1 MGNQQARWQLLRLA
15 PDEYLR
21 AANLPPI
28 IAQLLYNR
36 GVKLG
41 EIEPF
46 LAADHRLKGNPFLL
60 PDTSQ
65 AVSRIYKALLSGEKI
80 AIYGDFD
87 VDGITATA
95 TLAEGLSWLG
105 GKVTPYIPHRLREG
119 HGLKFPALEK
129 LHSQGMG
136 LIITVDCG
144 ITSIREAKQA
154 QEMGLDMIITDH
166 HVPSATLPQ
175 AIAVI
180 DAKRKDSQ
188 YPFSELAGVGVAF
201 KLLQALLYKD
211 SREKRLAELPDLVAL
226 GTVTDVVP
234 IIGENRYLVKEGL
247 KVLNNTQ
254 RIGLQ
259 ELGTLA
265 RLKLGELSTRHI
277 SKVLGPRLNAAT
289 RMDDATTS
297 YRLVTTHSPEEAHAL
312 AQQLE
317 ERNVERQRLTDEV
330 LHKAKERLAHRL
342 HSPLFIEGHE
352 SYPVGVIGLVAGKLV
367 DEFYKPAIILNLE
380 AEICRGSARSIPEF
394 NVAEA
399 LGKCQDLLITFGGHA
414 LAAGFTIKRQNLAQ
428 LEERLMKLA
437 RSQLSHL
444 DLGPRLVIDAEVP
457 LSVFAGDTFNLI
469 QQLEPFGQG
478 NSNPI
483 FLTRQVEVIECRN
496 FGNQGEHL
504 ELRLKQGNITWR
516 AVDFDSQKTPEEIPP
531 CIDIVYSLEKSFWNG
546 EQVLQL
552 NLRDFA
558 PNKAAISHQ
567 LDVECCL
574 PSADY
579 SSEIGAL

>member
-1 MGNQQARWQLLRLA
+1 MGNQQVRWQLLPRA

-46 LAADHRLKGNPFLL
+46 LLADHRLGGNPFLL
-60 PDTSQ
+60 PGMSQ
-65 AVSRIYKALLSGEKI
+65 AVSRIHKALLIEEKI

-119 HGLKFPALEK
+119 HGLKLPALEN

-144 ITSIREAKQA
+144 VTSITEAKQA

-166 HVPSATLPQ
+166 HVPLVTLPQ

-201 KLLQALLYKD
+201 KLLQALFYKD
-211 SREKRLAELPDLVAL
+211 GREKRVAELLDLVAL

-259 ELGTLA
+259 ELGALA
-265 RLKLGELSTRHI
+265 RLKLGELNTKHI
-277 SKVLGPRLNAAT
+277 SKALGPRLNAAS

-297 YRLVTTHSPEEAHAL
+297 YHLVTTHSPEEAHAL
-312 AQQLE
+312 AQELE
-317 ERNVERQRLTDEV
+317 ASNTERQRLTDEV
-330 LHKAKERLAHRL
+330 LRKAKERLAHKL
-342 HSPLFIEGHE
+342 YPPLLIEGHE
-352 SYPVGVIGLVAGKLV
+352 GYPVGVTGLVAGKLV
-367 DEFYKPAIILNLE
+367 DEFYKPAIILNLGP
-380 AEICRGSARSIPEF
+380 EICRGSARSIPEF

-399 LGKCQDLLITFGGHA
+399 LEKCQDLLITFGGHP
-414 LAAGFTIKRQNLAQ
+414 LAAGFTVKQQNLAQ

-437 RSQLSHL
+437 KSQLSHL
-444 DLGPRLVIDAEVP
+444 DLCPKLVIDAEVP
-457 LSVFAGDTFNLI
+457 LSAFAGDAFNLI

-478 NSNPI
+478 NSNPT

-496 FGNQGEHL
+496 FGNQDKHL
-504 ELRLKQGNITWR
+504 ELKLKQGNITWR
-516 AVDFDSQKTPEEIPP
+516 AVDFDSQKTQEEIPSYL
-531 CIDIVYSLEKSFWNG
+531 DIVYTIEKSFWNG
-546 EQVLQL
+546 EQVLRL

-558 PNKAAISHQ
+558 PNKAAISYQ
-567 LDVECCL
+567 
-574 PSADY
+574 PSDRC
-579 SSEIGAL
+579 

>member
-1 MGNQQARWQLLRLA
+1 MGNQQVRWQLLPQA

-36 GVKLG
+36 GVHLG

-46 LAADHRLKGNPFLL
+46 LLADYRLGGNPFLL
-60 PDTSQ
+60 PDMSQ
-65 AVSRIYKALLSGEKI
+65 AVNRIYKALLTGEKI

-95 TLAEGLSWLG
+95 SLTEGLSWLG

-119 HGLKFPALEK
+119 HGLKLPALEK

-144 ITSIREAKQA
+144 VTSITEAKQA
-154 QEMGLDMIITDH
+154 QEMELDVIITDH
-166 HVPSATLPQ
+166 HVPSVTLPR

-201 KLLQALLYKD
+201 KLLQALFYKD
-211 SREKRLAELPDLVAL
+211 GREKRLVELLDLVAL
-226 GTVTDVVP
+226 GTVADLVP
-234 IIGENRYLVKEGL
+234 LVGENRYLVKEGL

-259 ELGTLA
+259 ELIKLA
-265 RLKLGELSTRHI
+265 RLKLGEINTKHI
-277 SKVLGPRLNAAT
+277 SKALGPRLNAAS

-297 YRLVTTHSPEEAHAL
+297 YRLVTTRSPEEVHAL
-312 AQQLE
+312 AQELDA
-317 ERNVERQRLTDEV
+317 RNVERQRLTDEV
-330 LHKAKERLAHRL
+330 LRKAKERLAHRL
-342 HSPLFIEGHE
+342 SPPLLIEGHE
-352 SYPVGVIGLVAGKLV
+352 GYPVGVIGLVAGKLV
-367 DEFYKPAIILNLE
+367 DEFHKPAIILNFG
-380 AEICRGSARSIPEF
+380 AELCRGSARSIPEF
-394 NVAEA
+394 NVTEA
-399 LGKCQDLLITFGGHA
+399 LEECQDLLITFGGHP
-414 LAAGFTIKRQNLAQ
+414 LAAGFTVKQQNLAQ
-428 LEERLMKLA
+428 LEERLMSLA
-437 RSQLSHL
+437 KTQLSHL
-444 DLGPRLVIDAEVP
+444 DLCPQLVIDAEVP
-457 LSVFAGDTFNLI
+457 LSAFAGDAFNLI

-478 NSNPI
+478 NSNPT

-496 FGNQGEHL
+496 FGNQDKHL
-504 ELRLKQGNITWR
+504 ELKLKQGNITWR
-516 AVDFDSQKTPEEIPP
+516 AVDFNSQKTQEEIPSYL
-531 CIDIVYSLEKSFWNG
+531 DIVYTIEKSFWNG
-546 EQVLQL
+546 EQVLRL

-558 PNKAAISHQ
+558 PNKAAISYQ
-567 LDVECCL
+567 
-574 PSADY
+574 PSD
-579 SSEIGAL
+579 

>member
-1 MGNQQARWQLLRLA
+1 MGNQQVRWQLLPQA

-36 GVKLG
+36 GVHLG

-46 LAADHRLKGNPFLL
+46 LLADYRLGGNPFLL
-60 PDTSQ
+60 PDMSQ
-65 AVSRIYKALLSGEKI
+65 AVNRIYKALLTGEKI

-87 VDGITATA
+87 ADGITATA
-95 TLAEGLSWLG
+95 SLTEGLSWLG

-119 HGLKFPALEK
+119 HGLKLPALEK
-129 LHSQGMG
+129 LHSQGVG

-144 ITSIREAKQA
+144 VTSITEAKQA
-154 QEMGLDMIITDH
+154 QEMELDVIITDH
-166 HVPSATLPQ
+166 HVPSVTLPR

-211 SREKRLAELPDLVAL
+211 GREKRLVELLDLVAL
-226 GTVTDVVP
+226 GTVTDLVP
-234 IIGENRYLVKEGL
+234 LVGENRYLVKEGL

-259 ELGTLA
+259 ELIKLA
-265 RLKLGELSTRHI
+265 RLKLGELNTKHI
-277 SKVLGPRLNAAT
+277 SKALGPRLNAAS

-297 YRLVTTHSPEEAHAL
+297 YRLVTTRSPEEVHAL
-312 AQQLE
+312 AQELDA
-317 ERNVERQRLTDEV
+317 RNAERQKLTDEM
-330 LHKAKERLAHRL
+330 LRKAKERLAHRL
-342 HSPLFIEGHE
+342 YPPLLIEGHE
-352 SYPVGVIGLVAGKLV
+352 GYPVGVIGLVAGKLV
-367 DEFYKPAIILNLE
+367 DEFHKPAIILNLGPE
-380 AEICRGSARSIPEF
+380 LCRGSARSIPEF

-399 LGKCQDLLITFGGHA
+399 LEECQDLLITFGGHP
-414 LAAGFTIKRQNLAQ
+414 LAAGFTVKQQNLAR
-428 LEERLMKLA
+428 LEERLMSLA
-437 RSQLSHL
+437 KTQLSHL
-444 DLGPRLVIDAEVP
+444 DLCPQLVIDAEVP
-457 LSVFAGDTFNLI
+457 LSAFAGDAFNLI

-478 NSNPI
+478 NSNPT

-496 FGNQGEHL
+496 FGNQDKHL
-504 ELRLKQGNITWR
+504 ELKLKQGNITWR
-516 AVDFDSQKTPEEIPP
+516 AVDFNSQKTQEEIPSYL
-531 CIDIVYSLEKSFWNG
+531 DIVYTIEKSFWNG
-546 EQVLQL
+546 EQVLRL

-558 PNKAAISHQ
+558 PNKAAISYQ
-567 LDVECCL
+567 
-574 PSADY
+574 PSD
-579 SSEIGAL
+579 

>member
-1 MGNQQARWQLLRLA
+1 MGNQQVRWQLLPQA

-36 GVKLG
+36 GVHLG

-46 LAADHRLKGNPFLL
+46 LLADHRLGGNPFLL
-60 PDTSQ
+60 PDMSQ
-65 AVSRIYKALLSGEKI
+65 AVNRIYKALLTGEKI
-80 AIYGDFD
+80 AICGDFD

-95 TLAEGLSWLG
+95 SLTEGLSWLG

-119 HGLKFPALEK
+119 HGLKLPALEK
-129 LHSQGMG
+129 LHSQGVG

-144 ITSIREAKQA
+144 VTSITEAKQA
-154 QEMGLDMIITDH
+154 QEMGLDVIITDH
-166 HVPSATLPQ
+166 HVPSVTLPR

-211 SREKRLAELPDLVAL
+211 GREKRLVELLDLVAL
-226 GTVTDVVP
+226 GTVTDLVP
-234 IIGENRYLVKEGL
+234 LVGENRYLVKEGL

-259 ELGTLA
+259 ELIKLA
-265 RLKLGELSTRHI
+265 RLKLGELNTKHI
-277 SKVLGPRLNAAT
+277 SKALGPRLNAAS

-297 YRLVTTHSPEEAHAL
+297 YRLVTTRSPEEVHAL
-312 AQQLE
+312 AQELDA
-317 ERNVERQRLTDEV
+317 RNVERQRLTDEV
-330 LHKAKERLAHRL
+330 LRKAKERLAHRL
-342 HSPLFIEGHE
+342 YPPLLIEGHE
-352 SYPVGVIGLVAGKLV
+352 GYPVGVIGLVAGKLV
-367 DEFYKPAIILNLE
+367 DEFHKPAIILNLGPE
-380 AEICRGSARSIPEF
+380 LCRGSARSISEF

-399 LGKCQDLLITFGGHA
+399 LEECQDLLITFGGHP
-414 LAAGFTIKRQNLAQ
+414 LAAGFTVKQQNLAR
-428 LEERLMKLA
+428 LEERLMSLA
-437 RSQLSHL
+437 KTQLSHL
-444 DLGPRLVIDAEVP
+444 DLCPQLVIDAEVP
-457 LSVFAGDTFNLI
+457 LSALAGDAFNLI

-478 NSNPI
+478 NSNPT

-496 FGNQGEHL
+496 FGNQDKHL
-504 ELRLKQGNITWR
+504 ELKLKQGNITWR
-516 AVDFDSQKTPEEIPP
+516 AVDFNSQKTQEEIPSYL
-531 CIDIVYSLEKSFWNG
+531 DIVYTIEKSFWNG
-546 EQVLQL
+546 EQVLRL

-558 PNKAAISHQ
+558 PYKATISYQ
-567 LDVECCL
+567 
-574 PSADY
+574 PSD
-579 SSEIGAL
+579 